1 MSSQHPSRK
10 HIIRKAI
17 LELLSDEYRNYLDA
31 NCANDIWRVSLALV
45 HPAEDR
51 DLFTHTSS
59 WQPPSAATSLSTAAS
74 LEQLLIKCLAQGHP
88 KVIGSPSSQH
98 ICIHAFKIGHF
109 CNTASEC
116 QIGYLRPQELKR
128 CKDVL
133 LLLCTQHVGSSLI
146 SIRWM
151 CCTDKG
157 DVLKMKTKTKKRP
170 HVFSFELEGLE
181 LNCVFCLI
189 VLFSFSNSE

>member
-1 MSSQHPSRK
+1 MPGTDRLSPPHTKNPGLVWRYSLSLMSSQHPSRK

-98 ICIHAFKIGHF
+98 TCIHAFKIGHF

-116 QIGYLRPQELKR
+116 QIGYLRQQELKR
-128 CKDVL
+128 CRCSPVAMHPT
-133 LLLCTQHVGSSLI
+133 C
-146 SIRWM
+146 W
-151 CCTDKG
+151 
-157 DVLKMKTKTKKRP
+157 
-170 HVFSFELEGLE
+170 
-181 LNCVFCLI
+181 
-189 VLFSFSNSE
+189 

>member
-10 HIIRKAI
+10 RIIRKAI
-17 LELLSDEYRNYLDA
+17 LEFLSDEYRNYLDTD
-31 NCANDIWRVSLALV
+31 CANDIWRVSLALV

-59 WQPPSAATSLSTAAS
+59 WQPPSAATSPSTAAS

-98 ICIHAFKIGHF
+98 TCIHAFKIGHF
-109 CNTASEC
+109 CNTPREC
-116 QIGYLRPQELKR
+116 QIRYLRQGALKR

-133 LLLCTQHVGSSLI
+133 LLLCTQHLGSNLI
-146 SIRWM
+146 SIKWM

-157 DVLKMKTKTKKRP
+157 DVLKMKTKTKK
-170 HVFSFELEGLE
+170 ELMCFL
-181 LNCVFCLI
+181 LKLKI
-189 VLFSFSNSE
+189 